1 MNPKIQKELQNY
13 KSQESIS
20 NRQIEIEKDNFIKFI
35 RNKDLSD
42 IKNNDSYIKVE
53 YTLWERIKKVL
64 NIT

>member
-1 MNPKIQKELQNY
+1 MNPKIQKELQSY
-13 KSQESIS
+13 KNQEAIS
-20 NRQIEIEKDNFIKFI
+20 NRQIELEKDNFIKFI

-42 IKNNDSYIKVE
+42 IKNNDSYTKDE

>member
-1 MNPKIQKELQNY
+1 MNPKILKELQSY
-13 KSQESIS
+13 KNQEAIS
-20 NRQIEIEKDNFIKFI
+20 NKQIELEKDNFIKFI

-42 IKNNDSYIKVE
+42 IKNNDSYSKYE

>member
-13 KSQESIS
+13 KSQEAIS